1 MDEEEGVARVGLT
14 KGPFILRSD
23 VEVQPGIPTQ

>member
-1 MDEEEGVARVGLT
+1 MDEEEGVARVGLI
-14 KGPFILRSD
+14 KGTFIFRSD